1 MLSRHPSFIM
11 MMPPTHFWD
20 FPDRAHLWPL
30 DRPWH
35 RTIHGQTPVRAPVM
49 VVLKVLGQ
57 ESHEMSFVQND
68 HVVQA
73 FADLLGNRGTAG
85 RAWLAQLSP
94 VVAKALALPVNDGT
108 RLDERQG
115 ALPL

>member
-1 MLSRHPSFIM
+1 M
-11 MMPPTHFWD
+11 MMQPTHFWD
-20 FPDRAHLWPL
+20 LPDRAHLWPL

-73 FADLLGNRGTAG
+73 FTANTPDQPLNI
-85 RAWLAQLSP
+85 RI
-94 VVAKALALPVNDGT
+94 LPRTSWGDHDF
-108 RLDERQG
+108 LDHDFLDPQMLESVWF
-115 ALPL
+115 